1 MMCFVDV
8 REEGDW
14 GGGRVKAGEERD
26 DVLCRCEGGGGL
38 GRRKGEGWG
47 GERR

>member
-14 GGGRVKAGEERD
+14 GGGRVKAGEERN
-26 DVLCRCEGGGGL
+26 
-38 GRRKGEGWG
+38 GRGEDWG
-47 GERR
+47 HERGK